1 MTASPTLLEATVRS
15 GEPFALIARD
25 ADTVELLTGD
35 VVDVDLLADI
45 PLHDASAAPREVLA
59 LVPFRQVV
67 ERGFDCHDDQAPLR
81 CLVVGAQQ
89 VVPRV
94 EVIAALPTAPVSLEG
109 AGFDIPDEEYADIVR
124 P

>member
-81 CLVVGAQQ
+81 CLVVTAHHSL
-89 VVPRV
+89 PRA
-94 EVIAALPTAPVSLEG
+94 EVLAALPAEPVALAD
-109 AGFDIPDEEYADIVR
+109 AGFDLSLIHI
-124 P
+124 

>member
-59 LVPFRQVV
+59 RVPFRQVV
-67 ERGFDCHDDQAPLR
+67 ERGFGGDVDLEMMGHVLAGTSAADPPRTRREVLQYLDGLR
-81 CLVVGAQQ
+81 DRLTGS
-89 VVPRV
+89 
-94 EVIAALPTAPVSLEG
+94 LPEW
-109 AGFDIPDEEYADIVR
+109 
-124 P
+124 